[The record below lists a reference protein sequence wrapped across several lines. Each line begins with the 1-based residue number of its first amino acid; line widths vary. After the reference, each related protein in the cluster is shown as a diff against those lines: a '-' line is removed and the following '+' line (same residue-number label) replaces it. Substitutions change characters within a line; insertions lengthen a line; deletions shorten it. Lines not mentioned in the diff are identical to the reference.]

1 LEVVVTGK
9 VSGDAP
15 KYPDL
20 TLRLQQPMVQDNTY
34 VAPRFPL
41 QLTQP
46 AFGSPFSFQIP
57 NNLTANGQTDADAQ
71 VVTFSKTPREVPK
84 RYEPPDA
91 KIVSDFRALHGR
103 SVLRPAAAEA
113 LAREVLAAMG
123 EAPADG
129 SAVQALQRLIG
140 AYPDGKFGPQTWAK
154 AKAMLTEQGGD
165 AALAAI
171 AALDLPT
178 VGGGT
183 TAPVVT
189 DPVVTEP
196 AGPTEDEIYAQ
207 LVESTS
213 ASVEKHI
220 ADASGGQKDNVA
232 YNAIT
237 TAGTLMY
244 LKPSTVALCL
254 KEMMDGYTGDDEEEA
269 IMVGI
274 RAMAAQGTLGQMFD
288 HLNSMNWLTDLSD
301 ELPTNL
307 FDELKTYATNPAS
320 GATASHLGKL
330 GIS

>member
-1 LEVVVTGK
+1 MSDKITGN
-9 VSGDAP
+9 DP
-15 KYPDL
+15 KYPML
-20 TLRLQQPMVQDNTY
+20 TYRQQPMARDNTF
-34 VAPRFPL
+34 VAPQFSL

-46 AFGSPFSFQIP
+46 TFGVPFNWQI
-57 NNLTANGQTDADAQ
+57 NSNLTANGQTDADAQ
-71 VVTFSKTPREVPK
+71 AVTFTKKPREVPK
-84 RYEPPDA
+84 RYERPDA

-103 SVLRPAAAEA
+103 GVLRPAAAES
-113 LAREVLAAMG
+113 LARQALQAMG
-123 EAPADG
+123 VDPGKG
-129 SAVQALQRLIG
+129 SAVQALQRMIG

-171 AALDLPT
+171 ASLDQPT
-178 VGGGT
+178 VGGGGKP
-183 TAPVVT
+183 APVVA
-189 DPVVTEP
+189 DPGVTEP
-196 AGPTEDEIYAQ
+196 AGPTEDDIYAQ

-213 ASVEKHI
+213 TSVEKHI

-244 LKPSTVALCL
+244 LKPSAVALCV
-254 KEMMDGYTGDDEEEA
+254 KEMMRGYTGDDQEEA
-269 IMVGI
+269 IMVAV
-274 RAMAAQGTLGQMFD
+274 RSMAAQGTLGQMFD

-320 GATASHLGKL
+320 GATASHLAKL